1 MDKRTAVV
9 FALLAV
15 TAVAVIVHGRPD
27 KGGAPAATA
36 EVARDA
42 GPDAAAT
49 ARQDGADGGAAAVP
63 EEGPGQSEASLGNPD
78 AGATLLDGAAPPALA
93 GGAPKSVAFG
103 VILVEY
109 KGAQGASPGA
119 RSKDAA
125 LEYAK
130 QLSAEAKTDFKA
142 AVAKGDKG
150 SMENA
155 GHMPRGMLEPAPE
168 YVLFSLP
175 KDGVSDPVDTPRGFW
190 IVRRIE

>member
-15 TAVAVIVHGRPD
+15 TAVAVIVSERPG
-27 KGGAPAATA
+27 KGPAPVASA
-36 EVARDA
+36 EAARDA
-42 GPDAAAT
+42 GPDAAAG
-49 ARQDGADGGAAAVP
+49 ARQDGGAAAGP
-63 EEGPGQSEASLGNPD
+63 EEAPAQGDPSLANPD
-78 AGATLLDGAAPPALA
+78 AGGTLLDGAAPPALA
-93 GGAPKSVAFG
+93 GTAPKSVGFG

-109 KGAQGASPGA
+109 KGAQGASPNA
-119 RSKDAA
+119 RSKEAA

-130 QLSAEAKTDFKA
+130 QLAAEAKTDFKA

-175 KDGVSDPVDTPRGFW
+175 KDGVSEPVDTPRGFW
-190 IVRRIE
+190 MVRRIE